1 MPYKYIGRVTDYKGK
16 TLWEILGNLKN
27 NGVGRIV
34 ARNKFECYYKILK
47 VETLANPQEPSVDSL
62 RKVRALVEKT
72 FRGKTFPKPV
82 LLESSTYKTDYIL
95 IPKDEEEKYCKKP
108 VSSVAEHILP
118 RTMEFPPLL
127 KELLIREAEARGQK
141 IEEPKLE
148 VAYNRR
154 SIKTSYRVAKEGET
168 PTVEIAVGLGKPVSP
183 NLCLRLHSTELII
196 LTIFPFSSD
205 LEQTNCSKK
214 DSGLH
219 ESLLGQKKAR
229 HSRSPRILE
238 EMHLSALLAAV
249 LLVQCTNAQENGWS
263 WNNNQKSESN
273 SAPSNAQTSENQQ
286 FDLFEA
292 MPSDHLETAVQL
304 NSTEAEKV
312 VDEILTSTR
321 EGRALDGLDELYTDP
336 NVQEALQNG
345 DDGQARNVIK
355 DRLCYLGLVQCDGG
369 EQIEG
374 KRPFIGP
381 EELVYAQPVAIN
393 PVGRPIPT
401 IPIKGVRG
409 GYGPAKPV
417 HIPGPPGKY
426 GPPPPNKFV
435 PPPPP
440 GYPGKPPRR
449 HYGPPPSKPFYG
461 KPGLSGEIYEG
472 GEYLSKPPASFGG
485 FSATSESP
493 YQFVTASNKDKRV
506 EITVNAQGG
515 AVTAP
520 GGAPSANGA
529 VEHVH
534 HHFHHNVDGKPT
546 VAAVTAGLTSLG
558 SPTTFGKPVSSGF
571 SPLVPETIIGPI
583 SGSFG
588 GSYGGQHI
596 ANYGSSLGVNSFGA
610 IKPVTEN
617 FDSFGTS
624 IGSYGSTSDLY
635 KKELNLNPVNNNFI
649 QSNYADKYQGLESSK
664 YENFDCVC
672 VPYNQCPTHDVIGR
686 KDDLYLAIDPRNL
699 KSDIEAEEER
709 VITDENGN
717 MTVVRIAKGA
727 SLNATEET
735 DKKNEEPKK
744 ISKREAPAEKKS
756 GEEEDKPE
764 GVISKDDYG
773 NKEIKPF
780 VNLHVTPNNFLV
792 HKLEDWLSYKKAVV
806 FNKHKHYHIHKAP
819 PYVASHHSHEV
830 YDHHQHSKPVDYPEY
845 VSHGPHFHHRPSHYG
860 PEPIVHDSPYHQHGP
875 YLDHEPSPHYEP
887 EYPHSGP
894 YDESDYESGPQS
906 HDNYY
911 HNALNYGG
919 GDHYDTPYGRAIRN
933 DTDYV
938 DGNSLLQQY
947 QEQYDNGLQNYGND
961 KNVDSTSNHRGGK
974 SLNYDS
980 PPPSNPVKF
989 PSSRKRRDV
998 SDDLTIQKLTKR
1010 QFYGG
1015 NGFNS
1020 GRPQTCGPR
1029 HVCCKRPTRPAVP
1042 QVNRQCGTR
1051 HSQGIN
1057 GRIKNPVYIDGD
1069 SEFGEYPWQVAILK
1083 KDPKESVYVCGGTL
1097 IDSLHIITAAHCVK
1111 TYHGFDL
1118 RVRLGEWDVNHD
1130 VEFFPYIEREVT
1142 SVHVHPEFYAGTL
1155 YNDIAVLRIDKPVDF
1170 AKNPHISPACLP
1182 HPRDDYTGTRC
1193 WTTGWGKDAFGD
1205 FGKYQ
1210 NILKEVDVPVL
1221 NDGVCQRQMQQ
1232 TRLGYDFKLHPGFIC
1247 AGGEEGKDAC
1257 KGDGGGP
1264 MVCERGGTW
1273 QVVGIVSWGIGC
1285 GQVGVPGVYVKVA
1298 HYLDWIKQITQIY

>member
-34 ARNKFECYYKILK
+34 ARSKFECYYKILK

-82 LLESSTYKTDYIL
+82 LLESSTYKTDYKL

-183 NLCLRLHSTELII
+183 NLYDYAPYFKLRMEESVKGSVASQSSYSIQKQENEHFTEADKII
-196 LTIFPFSSD
+196 WAEICSDYENNIAKIEDPRPFFPFHRIWSRETAAKQIQAYMRAYWD
-205 LEQTNCSKK
+205 RKK
-214 DSGLH
+214 PDIQEVRGFW
-219 ESLLGQKKAR
+219 KI
-229 HSRSPRILE
+229 P
-238 EMHLSALLAAV
+238 EMHFSALLAAV

-401 IPIKGVRG
+401 IPIKGVLG

-461 KPGLSGEIYEG
+461 KPGLSGEIYE

-546 VAAVTAGLTSLG
+546 VGVNQIPIASAAVTAGLTSLG

-571 SPLVPETIIGPI
+571 SPLVPETIIAPI

-764 GVISKDDYG
+764 G
-773 NKEIKPF
+773 
-780 VNLHVTPNNFLV
+780 
-792 HKLEDWLSYKKAVV
+792 
-806 FNKHKHYHIHKAP
+806 
-819 PYVASHHSHEV
+819 
-830 YDHHQHSKPVDYPEY
+830 
-845 VSHGPHFHHRPSHYG
+845 
-860 PEPIVHDSPYHQHGP
+860 
-875 YLDHEPSPHYEP
+875 
-887 EYPHSGP
+887 
-894 YDESDYESGPQS
+894 
-906 HDNYY
+906 
-911 HNALNYGG
+911 
-919 GDHYDTPYGRAIRN
+919 
-933 DTDYV
+933 
-938 DGNSLLQQY
+938 
-947 QEQYDNGLQNYGND
+947 
-961 KNVDSTSNHRGGK
+961 
-974 SLNYDS
+974 
-980 PPPSNPVKF
+980 
-989 PSSRKRRDV
+989 
-998 SDDLTIQKLTKR
+998 R

>member
-1 MPYKYIGRVTDYKGK
+1 
-16 TLWEILGNLKN
+16 
-27 NGVGRIV
+27 
-34 ARNKFECYYKILK
+34 
-47 VETLANPQEPSVDSL
+47 
-62 RKVRALVEKT
+62 
-72 FRGKTFPKPV
+72 
-82 LLESSTYKTDYIL
+82 
-95 IPKDEEEKYCKKP
+95 
-108 VSSVAEHILP
+108 
-118 RTMEFPPLL
+118 
-127 KELLIREAEARGQK
+127 
-141 IEEPKLE
+141 
-148 VAYNRR
+148 
-154 SIKTSYRVAKEGET
+154 
-168 PTVEIAVGLGKPVSP
+168 
-183 NLCLRLHSTELII
+183 
-196 LTIFPFSSD
+196 
-205 LEQTNCSKK
+205 
-214 DSGLH
+214 
-219 ESLLGQKKAR
+219 
-229 HSRSPRILE
+229 
-238 EMHLSALLAAV
+238 MHFSALLAAV

-401 IPIKGVRG
+401 IPIKGVLG

-546 VAAVTAGLTSLG
+546 VGVNQIPIASAAVTAGLTSLG

-571 SPLVPETIIGPI
+571 SPLVPETIIAPI

-764 GVISKDDYG
+764 G
-773 NKEIKPF
+773 
-780 VNLHVTPNNFLV
+780 
-792 HKLEDWLSYKKAVV
+792 
-806 FNKHKHYHIHKAP
+806 
-819 PYVASHHSHEV
+819 
-830 YDHHQHSKPVDYPEY
+830 
-845 VSHGPHFHHRPSHYG
+845 
-860 PEPIVHDSPYHQHGP
+860 
-875 YLDHEPSPHYEP
+875 
-887 EYPHSGP
+887 
-894 YDESDYESGPQS
+894 
-906 HDNYY
+906 
-911 HNALNYGG
+911 
-919 GDHYDTPYGRAIRN
+919 
-933 DTDYV
+933 
-938 DGNSLLQQY
+938 
-947 QEQYDNGLQNYGND
+947 
-961 KNVDSTSNHRGGK
+961 
-974 SLNYDS
+974 
-980 PPPSNPVKF
+980 
-989 PSSRKRRDV
+989 
-998 SDDLTIQKLTKR
+998 R